1 MAVDGKVGMM
11 SLVLFPLMTI
21 SSKTA
26 SSTAYTCEET
36 TSRLKLQ
43 IHLKVNPLN
52 MNDFNMK
59 TPIAHQSGVHRQ
71 QMKTMADQ
79 CSAINSVEVQSAG
92 GPREGNGGAVAAA
105 I

>member
-1 MAVDGKVGMM
+1 
-11 SLVLFPLMTI
+11 
-21 SSKTA
+21 
-26 SSTAYTCEET
+26 
-36 TSRLKLQ
+36 
-43 IHLKVNPLN
+43 
-52 MNDFNMK
+52 MK
-59 TPIAHQSGVHRQ
+59 TPIAHQAGVHRQ

>member
-1 MAVDGKVGMM
+1 M
-11 SLVLFPLMTI
+11 
-21 SSKTA
+21 TA
-26 SSTAYTCEET
+26 SSTAYTCVVL
-36 TSRLKLQ
+36 TSRLDTQ
-43 IHLKVNPLN
+43 IQLKQELLIL
-52 MNDFNMK
+52 NDFIMK
-59 TPIAHQSGVHRQ
+59 TPNAHQAGVLRQ